1 MSKIIVP
8 EIDLCQ
14 KSVNDIK
21 RVFSQQFGKFSMT
34 HNVSST
40 DFTIFVEE
48 NPGLADIDN
57 MIMYIQD
64 SENKSDLHTHH
75 WKSHRPM
82 IYKRDAQQF
91 SDNDSKKEVV
101 VNFSVV

>member
-1 MSKIIVP
+1 
-8 EIDLCQ
+8 
-14 KSVNDIK
+14 
-21 RVFSQQFGKFSMT
+21 
-34 HNVSST
+34 
-40 DFTIFVEE
+40 
-48 NPGLADIDN
+48 

-91 SDNDSKKEVV
+91 SDNDFKKEVV